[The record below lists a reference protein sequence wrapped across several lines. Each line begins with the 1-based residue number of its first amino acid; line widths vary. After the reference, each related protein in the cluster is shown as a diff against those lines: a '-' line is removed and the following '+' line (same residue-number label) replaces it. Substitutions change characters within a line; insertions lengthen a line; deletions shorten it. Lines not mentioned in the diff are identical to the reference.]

1 MPRSLSSRY
10 KVVGAGVA
18 TAALLG
24 AGALLGASVPPHA
37 ATLSGATPPAAVS
50 PAAVARLEE
59 LNDAFASVAARVK
72 PSVVYIVATER
83 PRAVAQL
90 GDGDGQT
97 LPGIPPEFAP
107 FFRQFGGP
115 QGMQAPGGRLPRG
128 GTPHGAIGA
137 GSGFIVSSDGYIL
150 TNNHVVADAER
161 VTVRL
166 LDRREYTA
174 RVVGTDPTTDVAVL
188 KIDATGLTPAPLGDS
203 DAARVGEWVLAVGNP
218 MGERLSFTVTQGIIS
233 AKGRALDLP
242 NSSARSIQD
251 FIQTDAA
258 INPGN
263 SGGPLVNVRGE
274 VIGINSAIASTT
286 GSYTG
291 YGFAVPMTLAH
302 KVMDQLIAHG
312 HVTRAA
318 LGVSVRDAGAD
329 DATYVGL
336 PSARGVLVQDFAD
349 DQSPA
354 RRAGLQAGD
363 VIIAVDGQPVDYVS
377 QLQERVAFRSPGD
390 VVTLEVARK
399 GGARAAVRVPL
410 QSVADR
416 GTRTASADAPA
427 AGDDSRAPVR
437 GLGIQVAPL
446 DAATADQL
454 QLPSDAR
461 GVIVAGVQD
470 GSPASGRLAEP
481 GSGGPDVIVGVEDAP
496 VHSPAELRA
505 ALGRYHAG
513 DVVTLHVYNAPAQQR
528 RLERVRIAG

>member
-1 MPRSLSSRY
+1 MSRTTSRL
-10 KVVGAGVA
+10 KIAGAGVA
-18 TAALLG
+18 AAALLG
-24 AGALLGASVPPHA
+24 TGALLGAAPSA
-37 ATLSGATPPAAVS
+37 PAPGTTIIS
-50 PAAVARLEE
+50 PAVASSPATARLEE

-72 PSVVYIVATER
+72 PSVVYITAVER
-83 PRAVAQL
+83 ARTVAQADPRQL
-90 GDGDGQT
+90 MPD
-97 LPGIPPEFAP
+97 LPPEFAP

-115 QGMQAPGGRLPRG
+115 EGMQAPGGRAPRS
-128 GTPHGAIGA
+128 TPHGAIGA

-166 LDRREYTA
+166 LDRREFTA
-174 RVVGTDPTTDVAVL
+174 KVVGTDPSTDVAVL
-188 KIDATGLTPAPLGDS
+188 KIDANGLTPAPLGNS

-291 YGFAVPMTLAH
+291 YGFAVPMTLARQ
-302 KVMDQLIAHG
+302 VMDQIVAHG
-312 HVTRAA
+312 RVSRAA

-329 DATYVGL
+329 DAAYVGL
-336 PSARGVLVQDFAD
+336 PSARGVLVQDFPDAD
-349 DQSPA
+349 SPA

-363 VIIAVDGQPVDYVS
+363 VIVGVDGQQVDYVS
-377 QLQERVAFRSPGD
+377 QLQERVAFRKAGETVALD
-390 VVTLEVARK
+390 VARK
-399 GGARAAVRVPL
+399 GGARTTVRVPL
-410 QSVADR
+410 QAVTDR
-416 GTRTASADAPA
+416 GTTAARGNAPADAA
-427 AGDDSRAPVR
+427 DDSRAPVGR
-437 GLGIQVAPL
+437 LGIQAAPL
-446 DAATADQL
+446 DAATAQQL
-454 QLPSDAR
+454 QLPSDIR

-481 GSGGPDVIVGVEDAP
+481 GNGGPDVITSIEGTAVQ
-496 VHSPAELRA
+496 SPADLRA
-505 ALGRYHAG
+505 ALGRYRAG
-513 DVVTLHVYNAPAQQR
+513 DIVTLGVYNASAKTR
-528 RLERVRIAG
+528 RIERVRIGG